1 MIDAIRNIVIIINN
15 EYILSII
22 HLDDR
27 KAYHINH
34 INILKFNHF
43 QDKWPFSP
51 GTDENSIVLNGI
63 IYVYSTITNIKYA
76 TNKYGI
82 HSGLDF
88 ICIMLNTG

>member
-15 EYILSII
+15 EYFLSII

-34 INILKFNHF
+34 INTFIFNHF
-43 QDKWPFSP
+43 QDKCPFSP
-51 GTDENSIVLNGI
+51 GTDENSIVFNGI
-63 IYVYSTITNIKYA
+63 IYVYSIITNITYA
-76 TNKYGI
+76 TNIYGI

-88 ICIMLNTG
+88 ISIILNTG